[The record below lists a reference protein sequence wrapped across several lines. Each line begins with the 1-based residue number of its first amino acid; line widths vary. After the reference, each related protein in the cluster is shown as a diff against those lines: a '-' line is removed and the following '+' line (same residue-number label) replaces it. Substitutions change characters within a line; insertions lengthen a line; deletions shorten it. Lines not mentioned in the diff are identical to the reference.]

1 MNVLITGG
9 TGFLGAATVKKL
21 VENKTNPFVLIRD
34 SSNLNR
40 IKDVISEVQLIK
52 NEQLES
58 IKDKIDVI
66 IHFAWMGVSAEE
78 RSSFE
83 YQLKNI
89 ILLNDLLQFA
99 KRNNG
104 IRFIGIGSQA
114 ECGFYQGPI
123 LENHP
128 IKFDNAYGSAKN
140 IAFSFMKNFCEQNKV
155 EWNWLRLFS
164 FYGKGED
171 PNWFLPWMI
180 RTIKKGDELNMSP
193 GDQRYCYMHIEDLA
207 TIIFKIINN
216 SNTVNKIYNVCSEN
230 EHSLKEIVN
239 HVESQ
244 LGISNS
250 KIRFGALPYRDQ
262 QVMIMKGDVSR
273 LKKDLN
279 LTTLEEKNFFT
290 EINKIIHE

>member
-9 TGFLGAATVKKL
+9 TGFLGAALVKKL
-21 VENKTNPFVLIRD
+21 VDSGTKPYVLIRK
-34 SSNLNR
+34 SSNLDR
-40 IKDVISEVQLIK
+40 IKGVITNIHLIK
-52 NEQLES
+52 SEHLEDLS
-58 IKDKIDVI
+58 ERIDVI

-83 YQLKNI
+83 FQLKNI
-89 ILLNDLLQFA
+89 SLLNNILQFA
-99 KRNNG
+99 KRSNT

-114 ECGFYQGPI
+114 EYGFYKGPVS
-123 LENHP
+123 EDHP
-128 IKFDNAYGSAKN
+128 IRFDNAYGSAKN

-171 PNWFLPWMI
+171 PNWFLPWMMK
-180 RTIKKGDELNMSP
+180 TIKQGNELNMSP
-193 GDQRYCYMHIEDLA
+193 GDQRYCYMHIDDLA
-207 TIIFKIINN
+207 QIILKLINN

-250 KIRFGALPYRDQ
+250 KIKFGALPYRDQ
-262 QVMIMKGDVSR
+262 QVMVMKGDVSR

-279 LTTLEEKNFFT
+279 LKSLEEKTFLT
-290 EINKIIHE
+290 EIDKIIHE